1 MRLRTSP
8 ILFTLVSVALFCA
21 TAGSLLAA
29 RLKDVTTVEG
39 CRDNQLVGYG
49 LVVGLAGTGD
59 SNLSYT
65 TQSVS
70 NYLKRFGLSIP
81 AASVKPQNMAAVMLT
96 ANIGPFA
103 KPGSKIDVTLSSIGD
118 AKTLQGGVLL
128 QTPLIGADNQV
139 YAVAQGPVAVGGFL
153 GGTGT
158 ASVQQNHPTVAMIAG
173 GAIVERA
180 IETQFVKDNSINL
193 LLMNPDYASASRIT
207 DRLNSLFPGSS
218 FSPDPSTINVQLP
231 KDYQQYP
238 VNFLAN
244 IGEVEVE
251 PDGVARVIIN
261 ERTGTI
267 VATSTVR
274 LAPVAISHGSLTITI
289 SQSQSAS
296 QPGALSEGETVV
308 LTNTDTKV
316 KEVKGGFQNIP
327 PAPTL
332 DRLTNALNSL
342 GVSTREMM
350 SILQALKKSG
360 ALQAELIVD

>member
-1 MRLRTSP
+1 MQRPSLHL
-8 ILFTLVSVALFCA
+8 IALFTLMAL
-21 TAGSLLAA
+21 AGSAHAA

-70 NYLKRFGLSIP
+70 NYLKRFGISIP
-81 AASVKPQNMAAVMLT
+81 SATVKPQNIAAVMLT

-103 KPGSKIDVTLSSIGD
+103 KPGSKLDVTLSSIGD

-128 QTPLIGADNQV
+128 QTPLIGADDQV
-139 YAVAQGPVAVGGFL
+139 YAVAQGPIAVGGFL
-153 GGTGT
+153 GGTGA
-158 ASVQQNHPTVAMIAG
+158 ASVQQNHPTVAMMTG

-180 IETQFVKDNSINL
+180 IETQFVKDSSINL
-193 LLMNPDYASASRIT
+193 LLMNPDYASAARIS
-207 DRLNSLFPGSS
+207 DRLNSIFPGSTYT
-218 FSPDPSTINVQLP
+218 PDPSTINVKLP
-231 KDYQQYP
+231 KDYLQYP

-251 PDGVARVIIN
+251 PDGPAKVIIN

-274 LAPVAISHGSLTITI
+274 LSPVAISHGSLNITI
-289 SQSQSAS
+289 SQSQTAS
-296 QPGALSEGETVV
+296 QPPALSGGDTVV
-308 LTNTDTKV
+308 LTSTSTHV

-327 PAPTL
+327 PAPSL